1 MNRVVGRS
9 RLYVGKLASWRL
21 YRTDDGATVVEYALL
36 LALVA
41 VVVVVAVSALG
52 TSTNSLL
59 ANAVTAFGS

>member
-1 MNRVVGRS
+1 MRVVGRG
-9 RLYVGKLASWRL
+9 RLSARTSEYLRL
-21 YRTDDGATVVEYALL
+21 YRGDDGATVVEYALL

-59 ANAVTAFGS
+59 ANAAAAFGS